1 MEDEKLI
8 SPDTKNYSKEHEV
21 ILRKESIL
29 NSFDKFELFFNNIN
43 EDEEFTGPFN
53 KASRFSINKKQSCR
67 ESFRESFVTFPSEG
81 NLNVGNFTPN
91 LMAGSPEDD
100 YNLLKSMPVNF
111 SEEQGGKTR
120 ANSILRLLEI
130 NLGEK
135 RKASN
140 CDI

>member
-8 SPDTKNYSKEHEV
+8 SPDTKNYSKEYEV
-21 ILRKESIL
+21 ILRKESIR
-29 NSFDKFELFFNNIN
+29 NSFDKFELFFNNN
-43 EDEEFTGPFN
+43 EDEELTGPFN

-67 ESFRESFVTFPSEG
+67 ESFRESLISFPSEG
-81 NLNVGNFTPN
+81 NLNLGNYTSN
-91 LMAGSPEDD
+91 LMVGSPEDD
-100 YNLLKSMPVNF
+100 YNLLKSMSVNY